1 MLAMLVPQSGASALA
16 LLAVLLVC
24 AESAWRRKPQM
35 RVASRKA
42 ARSDSATPSKLSNP
56 GNHCWFNAIAQS
68 LAATIATAR
77 PPSCSCSVT
86 LDTHVERVL
95 TILCQHGHVPSELK
109 EAAIK
114 DVVVERSKVEK
125 ARGRRGFV
133 GNLLSASGFGRKFG
147 TDFTEHAQDIDIG
160 LAKCILAAAGPKHE
174 LSVEHPWFSPVLV
187 RTAPAAALC
196 TAGVYV
202 QVALGKGGAC
212 CTHAVAFAFIEGHWW
227 RCNDR
232 ETTCLACPPH
242 AELEECSVLFFGEE
256 PL

>member
-1 MLAMLVPQSGASALA
+1 MFVRVTATSLVLAGRRSGLDGARRKLGWGFKTNRQSGFRPFPVHRCWRRPYRRSGHPRSHYWQSSLFAPRAHGVANHRCA
-16 LLAVLLVC
+16 LLHA
-24 AESAWRRKPQM
+24 K
-35 RVASRKA
+35 RKA

-77 PPSCSCSVT
+77 TPSCSCSVMP
-86 LDTHVERVL
+86 DTHVERVL

-133 GNLLSASGFGRKFG
+133 GHVLSVSGFGRKFG

-160 LAKCILAAAGPKHE
+160 LAKCILAAAGPKNE
-174 LSVEHPWFSPVLV
+174 LSAPNILGSVQYLCAHPPRRHF
-187 RTAPAAALC
+187 APRVC
-196 TAGVYV
+196 TC
-202 QVALGKGGAC
+202 K
-212 CTHAVAFAFIEGHWW
+212 W
-227 RCNDR
+227 R
-232 ETTCLACPPH
+232 
-242 AELEECSVLFFGEE
+242 
-256 PL
+256 